1 MTDTTEKRVFAP
13 SDSAEFMRRRA
24 AAEGKAK
31 RRKEAKKRANKRAK
45 KRKQTANAPSAAA
58 RRNYEQL
65 ARATGGARRQA
76 RLIG

>member
-24 AAEGKAK
+24 AERKAK

-45 KRKQTANAPSAAA
+45 KRRQTGSAAT
-58 RRNYEQL
+58 RHSYEQL